1 MKKMLFLVNAH
12 AGKTEIKAK
21 AVDIIDIF
29 IKGGYEVSVHTS
41 QHPLEIPGYIAQ
53 NGRNYDTVVC
63 CGGDGTLNETVNGL
77 MRLDE
82 EFRPTL
88 GYIPSGTVND
98 FATTVGLSKNPLTAA
113 TDIVNGEI
121 TKIDI
126 ASFNK
131 RHFTYVAAFG
141 AIAEVSFDTPQHY
154 KNLFGKSAYILEGL
168 KRVSKIKPYKM
179 QIQWGDFVF
188 GGEFILGMVTSS
200 RTVGGIGVFEGKNA
214 DMRMDDGF
222 YEVTLVTMPKT
233 LTASAE
239 MLNAILNMDLTD
251 SSSIISFKAKD
262 ISFHSETPVA
272 WTVDGEFAGK
282 VYSADVSVKKQ
293 AVEIITNPK
302 TTFEN
307 NSFFMPP
314 TYPVM

>member
-21 AVDIIDIF
+21 AIDIIDIF

-41 QHPLEIPGYIAQ
+41 QHPLEIPGYIAR
-53 NGRNYDTVVC
+53 NGKNYNTIVC

-77 MRLDE
+77 MRIDE
-82 EFRPTL
+82 PQRPTL
-88 GYIPSGTVND
+88 GYIPTGTIND
-98 FATTVGLSKNPLTAA
+98 FATTAGLSKNPLQAA
-113 TDIVNGEI
+113 TDIVNGEER
-121 TKIDI
+121 KIDV

-154 KNLFGKSAYILEGL
+154 KNLFGKSAYFLEGL

-214 DMRMDDGF
+214 DMKIDDGF
-222 YEVTLVTMPKT
+222 YEVTLVSMPKT

-251 SSSIISFKAKD
+251 ASSIISFKAKE

-282 VYSADVSVKKQ
+282 VYSADVNVNKQ
-293 AVEIITNPK
+293 AIKLITNPK
-302 TTFEN
+302 SSSE
-307 NSFFMPP
+307 SIQDRLP
-314 TYPVM
+314 TVYPVI

>member
-12 AGKTEIKAK
+12 AGKTDIKAK

-29 IKGGYEVSVHTS
+29 IKGGYEVTVHTS
-41 QHPLEIPGYIAQ
+41 QHPLEIPGYIAK
-53 NGRNYDTVVC
+53 NANKYYTIVC

-77 MRLDE
+77 MRVPE
-82 EFRPTL
+82 EERPFL
-88 GYIPSGTVND
+88 GYIPTGTVND
-98 FATTVGLSKNPLTAA
+98 FATTTGISKNFLQAA
-113 TDIVNGEI
+113 TDIVNG
-121 TKIDI
+121 TPSKIDV

-131 RHFTYVAAFG
+131 RYFTYVAAFG
-141 AIAEVSFDTPQHY
+141 AIAEVSFDTPQLY
-154 KNLFGKSAYILEGL
+154 KNMFGRSAYILEGL
-168 KRVSKIKPYKM
+168 KRVSKIRPYKM

-233 LTASAE
+233 LTASAD
-239 MLNAILNMDLTD
+239 MLNAILKMDFAD
-251 SSSIISFKAKD
+251 SSSIISFKTKD

-282 VYSADVSVKKQ
+282 VYSADVNVNKQ
-293 AVEIITNPK
+293 AISLITN
-302 TTFEN
+302 
-307 NSFFMPP
+307 MQ
-314 TYPVM
+314 

>member
-12 AGKTEIKAK
+12 AGKTEVKAK
-21 AVDIIDIF
+21 AIDIIDIF
-29 IKGGYEVSVHTS
+29 IKGGYEVIVHTS
-41 QHPLEIPGYIAQ
+41 QHPLEIPGYIAL
-53 NGRNYDTVVC
+53 NGEKYDTIVC

-77 MRLDE
+77 MRIKE
-82 EFRPTL
+82 ESRPVL
-88 GYIPSGTVND
+88 GYIPTGTVND
-98 FATTVGLSKNPLTAA
+98 FATTIGLSKNPLQAA
-113 TDIVNGEI
+113 MDIIDGEVM
-121 TKIDI
+121 KVDV

-131 RHFTYVAAFG
+131 RYFTYVAAFG

-168 KRVSKIKPYKM
+168 KRVSKIRPYKM
-179 QIQWGDFVF
+179 QVQWGDFVF

-214 DMRMDDGF
+214 DMRVDDGY

-239 MLNAILNMDLTD
+239 MLNALINMDITD
-251 SSSIISFKAKD
+251 SSSIITFKAKD

-282 VYSADVSVKKQ
+282 VYSTDVSVQKQ
-293 AVEIITNPK
+293 AVKIITNVK
-302 TTFEN
+302 N
-307 NSFFMPP
+307 NEYNSAIINPR
-314 TYPVM
+314 YPIL